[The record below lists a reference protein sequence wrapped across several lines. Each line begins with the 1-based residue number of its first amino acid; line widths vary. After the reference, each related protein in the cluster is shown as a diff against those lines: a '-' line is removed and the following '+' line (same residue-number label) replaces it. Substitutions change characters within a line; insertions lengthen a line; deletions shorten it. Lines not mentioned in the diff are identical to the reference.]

1 MHVLDYSRN
10 VIVRKFR
17 VLLGQTALYRIDLC
31 PLFLRHAQYHKQRT
45 GFSPRITGFSPGY
58 EPHDDPVQRAW
69 CRRGRRGWAGRPPG
83 RRADLEQCRWDLRQ
97 VVAARKT
104 VGWPH
109 LCEFVAL
116 VVTWT
121 LADGKDA
128 IPRPRRGPS
137 PERGTVLLTAYYRAG
152 LHECCTRSRLRWSNC
167 APGRIRTCGA
177 SARDMHRTRTPRAV
191 EYVMLT

>member
-1 MHVLDYSRN
+1 MAHIDDLAAHHGMARPRSRLPTRRGPSQFFPGAALYQQWNEITQGALVKLRIHVLDYSRN

-58 EPHDDPVQRAW
+58 ELHDDPVQRAW

-104 VGWPH
+104 VLEAGWRH

-116 VVTWT
+116 VV
-121 LADGKDA
+121 A
-128 IPRPRRGPS
+128 
-137 PERGTVLLTAYYRAG
+137 
-152 LHECCTRSRLRWSNC
+152 
-167 APGRIRTCGA
+167 
-177 SARDMHRTRTPRAV
+177 
-191 EYVMLT
+191 